1 MRECCRGSKK
11 EDNIVM
17 VDKDVILERIRHL
30 EKKINYLNGVNN
42 YSKEEFSSEM
52 DIYFRFERALH
63 LAIEAVIDIGNHII
77 ADQQLKTPDSNKNIF
92 KILADNKIINKEL
105 SESLMKMAGFRN
117 ILVHDYLE
125 LDRELEYEIILN
137 NIDDIEKFM
146 EIAIKYI

>member
-1 MRECCRGSKK
+1 
-11 EDNIVM
+11 M
-17 VDKDVILERIRHL
+17 VDRDVILERIRHL
-30 EKKINYLNGVNN
+30 EKNINYLNGVNN
-42 YSKEEFSSEM
+42 YSKEKFSNEM

-77 ADQQLKTPDSNKNIF
+77 ADQQFKTPDSNKNIF
-92 KILADNKIINKEL
+92 RILADNNIINKEL

>member
-11 EDNIVM
+11 EVNIVM
-17 VDKDVILERIRHL
+17 VDRDVILERIRHL
-30 EKKINYLNGVNN
+30 EDRINYLSDVDN

-63 LAIEAVIDIGNHII
+63 LAIESVIDIGNHII

-125 LDRELEYEIILN
+125 LDRKLEYEIILN
-137 NIDDIEKFM
+137 NIDDLEKFM
-146 EIAIKYI
+146 EIAVKYI